1 MIFLGENNNFFKKYG
16 SVKSAKTSYG
26 KFRLNLICTSELWS
40 SHLSNILCCQNNVSL
55 QSVSGNKIHAHFCS
69 FFFFW
74 EKFWNFSFE
83 VIQLLIVFLYA
94 DWVTLCSQDRGES
107 LGWGCEIRAL
117 VKGTVQWKSSDN
129 CC

>member
-1 MIFLGENNNFFKKYG
+1 MGVSKVQKPVMENLDWTSYVHPNFDPHICQIYYAAKIMFLGKVSVGIKSMPIFF
-16 SVKSAKTSYG
+16 S
-26 KFRLNLICTSELWS
+26 
-40 SHLSNILCCQNNVSL
+40 
-55 QSVSGNKIHAHFCS
+55 
-69 FFFFW
+69 FFFW
-74 EKFWNFSFE
+74 EKFKNFSFE